1 LFSDRCIQDL
11 RIRAQSYPTFT
22 SAPSGTSF
30 PLGSSLYTLS
40 LSTSWWIPSSSKWP
54 KVSLLPS
61 SKKQSHSVCPFLLTV
76 AASVD
81 CCGHLL
87 WEFRLM
93 RLMLGDNTP
102 GVGGFLFVQ
111 PSPASGIQL
120 CDCRSTNWICQ
131 PVWEL
136 CWWWQWLKV
145 PELAANGGSSD
156 QSKDHPGCPR
166 WQEYYYHCG
175 LGHFPVC

>member
-1 LFSDRCIQDL
+1 
-11 RIRAQSYPTFT
+11 
-22 SAPSGTSF
+22 
-30 PLGSSLYTLS
+30 
-40 LSTSWWIPSSSKWP
+40 
-54 KVSLLPS
+54 
-61 SKKQSHSVCPFLLTV
+61 
-76 AASVD
+76 
-81 CCGHLL
+81 
-87 WEFRLM
+87 M

-145 PELAANGGSSD
+145 PEFAANGGSSD
-156 QSKDHPGCPR
+156 QSKDHPGCLR
-166 WQEYYYHCG
+166 WQQYYYHCG
-175 LGHFPVC
+175 LGHFPVCWVSGLSLRYSQRIWEPLISFKVGFLSSGTVDIVGQITFCCVSQEGCPEWYRIFSSIPGLCLLSASSSFPVMTTKNISRCC